1 MGQFSNQLRQA
12 VELAKGKL
20 DETVSSTVV
29 LIAQQLVQ
37 RSPVGNPDLW
47 KANSKASARR
57 ETYNT
62 TVDAY
67 NAETGSKV
75 RRKGVKGLRKS
86 FPNVAGKGYTGGRFR
101 ANWQVGIGLMD
112 TTTTEDTD
120 AGGGKTLQRLSGE
133 ARRARAGTVVVIS
146 NILVN
151 RRAILGLC
159 LAPTLGPG
167 KRTEL
172 PILAAEWHK
181 ENVRQGVYGPRG
193 FYCHPDTR
201 LFGARRNG
209 AQGVARAGRPRHFAG
224 FGVGP
229 YFSLQRAEGLRVH
242 GRGPYVR
249 YRGLL
254 RPEVTKHQPP
264 HRHFKDCYRILRRRC
279 FADSNF
285 RVDVRF
291 LQIDLGY
298 NFTN

>member
-86 FPNVAGKGYTGGRFR
+86 FPNVAGKNYTGGRFR

-133 ARRARAGTVVVIS
+133 ARRARAGNVVVIS
-146 NILVN
+146 NSLPYAQRLENGWSKQAPSGMVRLTIADLPGLMAQHL
-151 RRAILGLC
+151 RAI
-159 LAPTLGPG
+159 
-167 KRTEL
+167 
-172 PILAAEWHK
+172 
-181 ENVRQGVYGPRG
+181 
-193 FYCHPDTR
+193 
-201 LFGARRNG
+201 
-209 AQGVARAGRPRHFAG
+209 AQR
-224 FGVGP
+224 
-229 YFSLQRAEGLRVH
+229 
-242 GRGPYVR
+242 
-249 YRGLL
+249 
-254 RPEVTKHQPP
+254 
-264 HRHFKDCYRILRRRC
+264 
-279 FADSNF
+279 
-285 RVDVRF
+285 
-291 LQIDLGY
+291 
-298 NFTN
+298 